1 MITMA
6 KMFYTVT
13 EAAMRL
19 GRSADQVR
27 AMIGAGELQEFRSGN
42 ELVVKREQVDLLAG
56 DEAGDTGIPSEIL
69 GSSSSNLSLGD
80 DAEDGVI
87 GLSDSVIEDDA
98 PIIDTGPDDSLV
110 IGLEDS
116 AVGGSIGGGSIGGS
130 IGGSMGLTESV
141 TDSISLDGDTTAGS
155 SAEPARGGDG
165 SGIISLASQSGSHV
179 ALELD
184 TPNAKE
190 QTGISI
196 FDDGLD
202 EGDAAAATIVTDA
215 TVPEMSAYDAGGSGS
230 GLLDLTREG
239 DDTSLGVDLLDAGG
253 SGAGMAS
260 VGALAE
266 DGALFE
272 TTESGNADLASA
284 ATMGLMAEAYDGGG
298 SGLVGGLAFGVVLA
312 MLFTGGLSVVW
323 LLGGDAALLFDQIGS
338 VPWFVPAAGIAGV
351 TFLVTI
357 IAWVLGRRG

>member
-1 MITMA
+1 MA
-6 KMFYTVT
+6 KMFYTVS
-13 EAAMRL
+13 EAAKRL
-19 GRSADQVR
+19 GRSAEQVR
-27 AMIGAGELQEFRSGN
+27 AMIGSGELQEFRSGD

-56 DEAGDTGIPSEIL
+56 DEASDTGMPSEIL
-69 GSSSSNLSLGD
+69 GSSSSSLSLGD

-116 AVGGSIGGGSIGGS
+116 AVGGSIGGSIGGS
-130 IGGSMGLTESV
+130 VGGSMGLTESV

-155 SAEPARGGDG
+155 SSEPARGGDG

-253 SGAGMAS
+253 SGAAMAS

-272 TTESGNADLASA
+272 TTESGNTDLASA
-284 ATMGLMAEAYDGGG
+284 APMGLMAEVYDGGG

-351 TFLVTI
+351 TFVVTI